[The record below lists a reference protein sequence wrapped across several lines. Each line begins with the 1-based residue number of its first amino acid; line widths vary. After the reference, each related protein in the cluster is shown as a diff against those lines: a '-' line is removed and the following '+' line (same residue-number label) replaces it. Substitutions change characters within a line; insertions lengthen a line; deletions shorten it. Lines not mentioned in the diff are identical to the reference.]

1 MIDDRPTH
9 TKNYSSTLFILCY
22 VFSYT
27 NSIFKEERIVQ
38 EGEAEET
45 LSLCS
50 NSDAGIKDVA
60 KIEDEKEEQIIGRG
74 K

>member
-1 MIDDRPTH
+1 M
-9 TKNYSSTLFILCY
+9 
-22 VFSYT
+22 
-27 NSIFKEERIVQ
+27 Q

-60 KIEDEKEEQIIGRG
+60 KIEDEKEEQVIGRG